1 MTDKEEFRV
10 TQRRVAFGMAASM
23 AIALVAIAAA
33 LLLADGPSLPVADRL
48 AFAARADVFV
58 IIWLAAAI
66 ANVAR
71 LRFFSPQDMDGSGMS
86 EASEKVR
93 IGNAV
98 LQNTLEQAVLAI
110 PVHLALAALLPRPA
124 ALIMVLVGL
133 FSVGRA
139 LFWFGYRKGAAARA
153 FGFAL
158 TFYPS
163 LLSLVLAV
171 FFLLTGW
178 SIQG

>member
-1 MTDKEEFRV
+1 MADTEEFRNA
-10 TQRRVAFGMAASM
+10 QRRVAIGMATAM
-23 AIALVAIAAA
+23 GIALVAIAAA
-33 LLLADGPSLPVADRL
+33 LYLPEGAIRPAGERL
-48 AFAARADVFV
+48 AIAARADVFV
-58 IIWLAAAI
+58 IVWLAAAI

-86 EASEKVR
+86 EATDKVR

-98 LQNTLEQAVLAI
+98 LQNTLEQATLAI

-124 ALIMVLVGL
+124 ALIMVLVVL
-133 FSVGRA
+133 FSIGRA
-139 LFWFGYRKGAAARA
+139 LFWIGYRKGAAARA

-163 LLSLVLAV
+163 LLSLVLAL
-171 FFLLTGW
+171 FLLLTGW